1 MMAKVEIYSTNSCP
15 SCVRAKQLLDQ
26 KGVAYTEYKVDE
38 DQDKFKE
45 MKLRT
50 NGGRTVP
57 AIFIDDEH
65 VGGFD
70 ALYALE
76 KAGELDAK
84 LK

>member
-1 MMAKVEIYSTNSCP
+1 MAKVEIYSTNSCP